1 MSAGSVCR
9 CSDCCNR
16 YYRSVGVIVIC
27 LVLKQLDC
35 MSVIV
40 EASRS
45 IFARDGLALLKA
57 VTIWQ
62 RESITPGVG
71 TLQAVVVCWV
81 CACVVCVP
89 L

>member
-1 MSAGSVCR
+1 MCLQGVFAGV
-9 CSDCCNR
+9 
-16 YYRSVGVIVIC
+16 VIAVIGIIVIVIC

-35 MSVIV
+35 MSVIL

-62 RESITPGVG
+62 RGSITPGVG
-71 TLQAVVVCWV
+71 TCRQWLYA
-81 CACVVCVP
+81 

>member
-1 MSAGSVCR
+1 M
-9 CSDCCNR
+9 
-16 YYRSVGVIVIC
+16 GVIVIC
-27 LVLKQLDC
+27 LVLRQLDC

-62 RESITPGVG
+62 RGSITPGMG
-71 TLQAVVVCWV
+71 TCRQWLYAG
-81 CACVVCVP
+81 CVLVLCVYRCD
-89 L
+89 LAI